1 MAKALK
7 ELVELIAN
15 RTWIIFIVFP
25 LAFGYGYYD
34 QNEQL
39 NTLNLEVGGLR
50 TEMKN
55 MNEII
60 LLKVK
65 LAEKEC
71 PIIE

>member
-7 ELVELIAN
+7 ELIELISQKP
-15 RTWIIFIVFP
+15 WVIFIVFT
-25 LAFGYGYYD
+25 LAFGYGYYN

-39 NTLNLEVGGLR
+39 HVLNLEVGGLR